1 MKYTTK
7 LAPWIALL
15 TIGNVTFAH
24 PAQAAAEEASSATQ
38 AEVRVIELTVQ
49 GTYQP
54 DRIVVQEGERVQLR
68 VTRKEYNGC
77 TLEIVFPTLG
87 IRRTLPT
94 NETVVIDLGT
104 VVAGE
109 IPFHC
114 GMKMIHGTVV
124 VEPRE

>member
-1 MKYTTK
+1 MKYATK

-24 PAQAAAEEASSATQ
+24 PAQAAEEAPSATQ
-38 AEVRVIELTVQ
+38 PEVRVIEITVQ

-104 VVAGE
+104 VAAGE

-114 GMKMIHGTVV
+114 GMKMIHGTMV
-124 VEPRE
+124 VERKE